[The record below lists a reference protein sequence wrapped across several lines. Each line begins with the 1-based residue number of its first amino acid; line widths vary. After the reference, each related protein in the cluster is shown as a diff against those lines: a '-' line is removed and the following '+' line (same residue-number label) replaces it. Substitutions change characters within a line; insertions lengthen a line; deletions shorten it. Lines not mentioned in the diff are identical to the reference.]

1 MMQRLVL
8 SLIALYRRFISPS
21 KPAACRFYPTCSSYA
36 YQAVARFG
44 AARGGILAL
53 RRILRCHPLHDGAYY
68 DPVPD
73 TFPHRSKRRREAR

>member
-1 MMQRLVL
+1 MRRLAL
-8 SLIALYRRFISPS
+8 SLIALYRRYVSPI
-21 KPAACRFYPTCSSYA
+21 KPATCRFYPTCSSYA

-44 AARGGILAL
+44 AVKGGLLAL

-73 TFPHRSKRRREAR
+73 IYPHRCKRRRKAR